1 MDIFST
7 FFVYIFL
14 GDSVKKLIF
23 LLILFLPF
31 KVLAYETS
39 AKSFILMDMDSGR
52 VIAGKDVHYVQSVA
66 SISKIMTA
74 IVAIENSDIN
84 KTITVGDEIL
94 KAYGSGIYIRVGEK
108 LKIKDLLYGLML
120 RSGNDAALAISVAV
134 SNDVDSFVK
143 LMNEKAK
150 EIGMKDTTFNNPS
163 GLDEEKGNFSSA
175 YDMALLMSYAMKN
188 EVFRKITST
197 KDYTLKTNKNVY
209 KWHNKNKLLS
219 TYKYT
224 TGGKTGYTKIAKRT
238 LVTSA
243 SKDDVNLT
251 VVTINDG
258 DDFNDHKNLYEEA
271 FNEYASYS
279 ILNKGFINIIGED
292 YYKNDLLYLKNNF
305 KYLLREDEKDIL
317 KLKYE
322 ISKLKKYKS
331 GDKIGVVK
339 VYLGDSLIHK
349 EDIFVKKGK
358 EKKSFWD
365 KIISFFKND

>member
-31 KVLAYETS
+31 KIFAYETN
-39 AKSFILMDMDSGR
+39 AKAFILMDMDSGR

-84 KTITVGDEIL
+84 KTITVGDEVL

-188 EVFRKITST
+188 EEFRKIVGT
-197 KDYTLKTNKNVY
+197 KDYSLKTNKNVAWVNY
-209 KWHNKNKLLS
+209 NGLEGDEN
-219 TYKYT
+219 Y
-224 TGGKTGYTKIAKRT
+224 AN
-238 LVTSA
+238 A
-243 SKDDVNLT
+243 SKYLKEKGASLLTFGIKGGYEKCKKFIEKVTLPIHVVNIGDIKT
-251 VVTINDG
+251 IVTHPASTTHRQVPDKELEAIGISGDLIRVSVGIENINDIIA
-258 DDFNDHKNLYEEA
+258 DFERAL
-271 FNEYASYS
+271 
-279 ILNKGFINIIGED
+279 ED
-292 YYKNDLLYLKNNF
+292 
-305 KYLLREDEKDIL
+305 
-317 KLKYE
+317 
-322 ISKLKKYKS
+322 
-331 GDKIGVVK
+331 
-339 VYLGDSLIHK
+339 
-349 EDIFVKKGK
+349 
-358 EKKSFWD
+358 
-365 KIISFFKND
+365 